1 MTIVVIAAA
10 IAAAAVVVGVVM
22 GRRRPA
28 GAPPND
34 ELVRAVDE
42 MRGKM
47 DELAGEL
54 SGALERAELES
65 RRNRLFGELGG
76 SIDLEE
82 LMDRVLDAALEIPGI
97 EAAMMVVERQDG
109 APAIVTRG
117 MSADE
122 SARPPT
128 SGVAGSLPGTITVSY
143 RYGRDRDDVDAD
155 LIRGGAFIPLMGREL
170 RPVGTLSLF
179 WRAADHEPSS
189 EEIDQAEHLAASCIS
204 AVENARR
211 YGEARKLAETDAL
224 TGLFNQRFFQETLR
238 REVTRAHRYQR
249 KLTLIVFDLDDFKS
263 INDQIGHLAGDRV
276 LAQAA
281 DRLREAVRSVD
292 VASRIGGDEFAVIM
306 PESSAEDG
314 EQLFR
319 RVHNSMRG
327 TALGPDEQRLRL
339 SGGIAELLH
348 GDTPAS
354 LFERADARALPR
366 EGARQGSCRH
376 RSGKRSAY
384 PILARDARTRRLT
397 EQGDE
402 ATVRWSHATG
412 RSRETMTRC
421 FGRRRA
427 GEEHCPLGSDEPG
440 SSDRDG
446 ARRDDPRRVGLA
458 RCGAFEA
465 ASQDRRSAAAPD
477 CENEPARPPKD
488 DSLGTRFREER
499 KNTSLSALEVGTHVC
514 GRRACS
520 TSGGCSRSTACRNH
534 RCRAEHHRRDAGND
548 SENGER
554 QRRRSAC
561 AVGTSTAHMLAVG
574 EPTAL
579 SSANAGSWT
588 VGMSG
593 PVRHTRFNQRSG
605 PVGTV
610 VRRIA

>member
-1 MTIVVIAAA
+1 MTIVIIAAA
-10 IAAAAVVVGVVM
+10 VAAAAVVVGVVM
-22 GRRRPA
+22 SRRRPA

-117 MSADE
+117 MSAEE

-224 TGLFNQRFFQETLR
+224 TGLFNQRYFQETLR

-263 INDQIGHLAGDRV
+263 INDQVGHLAGDRV

-306 PESSAEDG
+306 PESSSDDG

-354 LFERADARALPR
+354 LFERADAALYRAKEL
-366 EGARQGSCRH
+366 
-376 RSGKRSAY
+376 GKDRADIAHAS
-384 PILARDARTRRLT
+384 
-397 EQGDE
+397 E
-402 ATVRWSHATG
+402 VR
-412 RSRETMTRC
+412 
-421 FGRRRA
+421 
-427 GEEHCPLGSDEPG
+427 PDP
-440 SSDRDG
+440 G
-446 ARRDDPRRVGLA
+446 ARRED
-458 RCGAFEA
+458 
-465 ASQDRRSAAAPD
+465 
-477 CENEPARPPKD
+477 
-488 DSLGTRFREER
+488 
-499 KNTSLSALEVGTHVC
+499 
-514 GRRACS
+514 
-520 TSGGCSRSTACRNH
+520 
-534 RCRAEHHRRDAGND
+534 
-548 SENGER
+548 
-554 QRRRSAC
+554 
-561 AVGTSTAHMLAVG
+561 
-574 EPTAL
+574 
-579 SSANAGSWT
+579 
-588 VGMSG
+588 
-593 PVRHTRFNQRSG
+593 
-605 PVGTV
+605 
-610 VRRIA
+610 